1 MYSLSVVHAIKIT
14 ADLAYLSC
22 LPSSVAFLPKI
33 AQVPASPIH
42 SSTTHWNGESC
53 SSVSQKFDQSTVR
66 PQCLARVRTE
76 ARMICKHFC

>member
-1 MYSLSVVHAIKIT
+1 MCRKVYVCSLSVVQAIKIT

-42 SSTTHWNGESC
+42 SSTTHLNGESC
-53 SSVSQKFDQSTVR
+53 GSVLPIKEV
-66 PQCLARVRTE
+66 
-76 ARMICKHFC
+76 